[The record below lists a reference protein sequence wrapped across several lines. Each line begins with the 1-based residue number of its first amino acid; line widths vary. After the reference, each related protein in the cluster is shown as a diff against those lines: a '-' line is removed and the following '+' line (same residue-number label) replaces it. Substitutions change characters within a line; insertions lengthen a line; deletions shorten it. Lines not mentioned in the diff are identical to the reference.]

1 MKKIITLFVVCCLV
15 NATMAETIVEEW
27 ECVDRS
33 YPRDWSKI
41 LVTAKVFEGR
51 EFGSIEVAG
60 TTHVAK
66 YKVAGFNRKWDFMP
80 DDEESFDY
88 AFIIE
93 PNGDGSYY
101 DFSKESRSAPSI
113 FMTCRQKK

>member
-15 NATMAETIVEEW
+15 NTALAETIVEEW
-27 ECVDRS
+27 ECVDRE
-33 YPRDWSKI
+33 YTPDWSKI
-41 LVTAKVFEGR
+41 LVRARVLKGR
-51 EFGSIEVAG
+51 TLGIIDVAG
-60 TTHVAK
+60 ITHGAR
-66 YKVAGFNRKWDFMP
+66 YQVAGFDRRWDFKP